1 MNNLL
6 VIGALNTIR
15 EKPLHVPRD
24 ISIIGWDDFYAASH
38 LRTPLTVVDQ
48 PAGAMATLAA
58 EHLLRLTS
66 GDTADQPLESHAA
79 EWNCGYKSA
88 EYRLEFIAKQ
98 EARSQPM
105 RAIRFYRLFNRK
117 GRHPDRR
124 TGVACVSRQAICCWR
139 FLSCLK
145 AAVPSAS

>member
-66 GDTADQPLESHAA
+66 GDTADQPLEILLRCSLIVRESCRALNQTK
-79 EWNCGYKSA
+79 NCS
-88 EYRLEFIAKQ
+88 LES
-98 EARSQPM
+98 E
-105 RAIRFYRLFNRK
+105 
-117 GRHPDRR
+117 
-124 TGVACVSRQAICCWR
+124 
-139 FLSCLK
+139 K
-145 AAVPSAS
+145 ADPFPALP